1 MLTAQRKESAVGSEA
16 LSYQS
21 HWYWSVP
28 SARAALLADHK
39 QTIEAVLEAASAIA
53 DAHGPFTE
61 PQLLRRV
68 LTEQLQTHELL
79 EPLLAM
85 LTTATEAVGET
96 VQGAPIP
103 APPYLSVTSR
113 GPVCRGTLS
122 DGRRV
127 VIELVTFAVERQPRR
142 YVYWDSDPESCL
154 SVEFR

>member
-1 MLTAQRKESAVGSEA
+1 M
-16 LSYQS
+16 
-21 HWYWSVP
+21 P
-28 SARAALLADHK
+28 SARATLLADHQ
-39 QTIEAVLEAASAIA
+39 QTIEAVVDAARAIA
-53 DAHGPFTE
+53 NAHGPFTE
-61 PQLLRRV
+61 PHFLRRV
-68 LTEQLQTHELL
+68 VTEQLQSHELL

-85 LTTATEAVGET
+85 LTTAAEAVGET
-96 VQGAPIP
+96 VQGAPLP

-142 YVYWDSDPESCL
+142 YVFCDPDPVTCL